1 MVGHDIAR
9 RSQRKRRPARRIA
22 PAGAGSGIE
31 YVIAVTLDSAALLF
45 VVALAK
51 TGLIVNY
58 FMHVYRLWRQE
69 EH

>member
-1 MVGHDIAR
+1 MSER
-9 RSQRKRRPARRIA
+9 RSAAYRQVLFIFILLAVLT
-22 PAGAGSGIE
+22 GIE
-31 YVIAVTLDSAALLF
+31 YVIAITIESAALLF